1 MPSAKVLQH
10 ATSNPSKQD
19 SLVRVECVQI
29 FLAGKMLNDSRIG
42 RIVNGAFADLLVLD
56 ANPLDDVK
64 ILDRPEEHLLAVIK
78 GGRVVTSKLENLKA
92 ESMW

>member
-1 MPSAKVLQH
+1 
-10 ATSNPSKQD
+10 
-19 SLVRVECVQI
+19 
-29 FLAGKMLNDSRIG
+29 MLNDSRLG
-42 RIVNGAFADLLVLD
+42 RIANGAFADILVLN

-92 ESMW
+92 ESMWQ